1 MTLMTKAQILGN
13 IKTIATRG
21 NKLDQLIQNVA
32 VSIVA
37 HVGDHRE
44 ASLVCKLYNAM
55 PKGSRRLALAHW
67 FVKYGA
73 VKVNPSKVKGES
85 EAIPF
90 LFDATATTFVEEA
103 GKNFWFDGKKEK
115 TLREEFD
122 VDLALANFGKVLER
136 AIKAGK
142 LEAGDVRVRDT
153 LSQAT
158 AAAERIKAAAKVVAE

>member
-1 MTLMTKAQILGN
+1 MTIMTKAQILGN
-13 IKTIATRG
+13 INTIATRG
-21 NKLDQLIQNVA
+21 NKLDQLIQDVA

-67 FVKYGA
+67 FVKHGA
-73 VKVNPSKVKGES
+73 VKVNQSKTDAES
-85 EAIPF
+85 IPF
-90 LFDATATTFVEEA
+90 LFDATAVTNVKGATEQ
-103 GKNFWFDGKKEK
+103 FWFDGKKEK

-122 VDLALANFGKVLER
+122 VDRALANFGKVLER

-142 LEAGDVRVRDT
+142 LEAGDVRIRDT
-153 LSQAT
+153 LSQAA
-158 AAAERIKAAAKVVAE
+158 AAAERVAKAEAAA